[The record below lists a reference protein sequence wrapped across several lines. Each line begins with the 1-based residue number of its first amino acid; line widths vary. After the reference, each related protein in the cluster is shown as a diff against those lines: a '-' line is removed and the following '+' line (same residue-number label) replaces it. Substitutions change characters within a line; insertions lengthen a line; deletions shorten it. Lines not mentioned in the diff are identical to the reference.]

1 MEGQI
6 DRIKGIYSDLNELRE
21 NGKVYNQFETK
32 VKLILLE
39 LHSLYS
45 ATSEK
50 TEKDKYESA
59 IMELDHTF
67 NKEVLDIKLYEREMK
82 RKISL
87 KVELEY
93 QKIITKAY
101 DHIYRDLFQILN

>member
-1 MEGQI
+1 
-6 DRIKGIYSDLNELRE
+6 
-21 NGKVYNQFETK
+21 
-32 VKLILLE
+32 
-39 LHSLYS
+39 
-45 ATSEK
+45 
-50 TEKDKYESA
+50 
-59 IMELDHTF
+59 MELDHTF

-82 RKISL
+82 GKISL